1 MLGNCELQESSR
13 DHTFLNYQYLTST
26 FAFVLKQRGI
36 GQPIGHR
43 SEKKHLPDEK
53 IYFYLL
59 QTNFT
64 QLGAL
69 N

>member
-1 MLGNCELQESSR
+1 MLGNSELQESSR
-13 DHTFLNYQYLTST
+13 DHIFKLPIFNIDICFCTETERYWST
-26 FAFVLKQRGI
+26 N
-36 GQPIGHR
+36 R
-43 SEKKHLPDEK
+43 SQIRKKHLPDEK